1 MAKHRTFNADR
12 FLDKLKGNESVLRAF
27 VSIWKERLELE
38 IDSLTIDGF
47 KAWLAKGIGDARDE
61 VLEEL
66 YRAYD
71 LCSEQGHD
79 GLFAVAAEC
88 GYEADPEQEMPVE
101 CLTLKVRAEHEEAF
115 NLAYDRYNLC
125 RAERFSLYQGK
136 SIETITNVIAR
147 TRSFREK
154 LSEGFKRHKN
164 TYRVLVRHYAE
175 GATTNC
181 IVYHEKRVKATLVF
195 KQNRKSTKI
204 SPTIFRPAQQDFLSY
219 NHKTGQLEIEASND
233 IEEATLRR
241 AFGECFFDDAEFF
254 DYPGADE
261 CLALHMIANV
271 HFRLR
276 CPHGTNAKLVELH
289 FRLDQEEEP
298 FFPLRS
304 RDVLRTLDLNGLRD
318 KLVGDQVGRAVF
330 KIWFDGE
337 KRGKR
342 VEIYGKNRIK
352 FNRATHADEV
362 IQLLRDWG
370 VLLDAED
377 IAELCSEPFGSSG
390 NAALAA
396 S

>member
-12 FLDKLKGNESVLRAF
+12 FLDKLEGNEPVLQAF
-27 VSIWKERLELE
+27 LSNWEDRLDLE
-38 IDSLTIDGF
+38 IDGLTIDGF

-79 GLFAVAAEC
+79 GLFAVASEC
-88 GYEADPEQEMPVE
+88 GYDADPEQEMPVE

-136 SIETITNVIAR
+136 SIKTITDVTAR
-147 TRSFREK
+147 TRSFRER
-154 LSEGFKRHKN
+154 LSDEFQRHKN
-164 TYRVLVRHYAE
+164 TDRVLVRRYTE
-175 GATTNC
+175 GPTTNC

-233 IEEATLRR
+233 VEEATLRR
-241 AFGECFFDDAEFF
+241 AFGECFFDDVEYF
-254 DYPGADE
+254 DYPGAGE
-261 CLALHMIANV
+261 CLALYEIANA
-271 HFRLR
+271 HFRLT
-276 CPHGTNAKLVELH
+276 CPPGANAKLIELH

-304 RDVLRTLDLNGLRD
+304 RDVLRTLDLNGLRN
-318 KLVGDQVGRAVF
+318 KLVGDQIGRAVF
-330 KIWFDGE
+330 KIWFEGE

-342 VEIYGKNRIK
+342 VDIYGKNRIK
-352 FNRATHADEV
+352 FNRATHAEDV
-362 IQLLRDWG
+362 FQLLRDWE

-377 IAELCSEPFGSSG
+377 IAELRSEPFGSSG
-390 NAALAA
+390 IATLAA